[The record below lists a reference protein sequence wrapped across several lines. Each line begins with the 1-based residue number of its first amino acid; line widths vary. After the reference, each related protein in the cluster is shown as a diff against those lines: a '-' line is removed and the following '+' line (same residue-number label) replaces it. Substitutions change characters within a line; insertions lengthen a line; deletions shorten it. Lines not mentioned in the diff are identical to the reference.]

1 MEAIVKTV
9 NLKKYFPHEKTIFK
23 VKSYIRAVDGVDVS
37 LYPGE
42 IVGLVGESGSGKTTL
57 GKVLAKLEDP
67 TEGKVL
73 FQREDV
79 TKVKGKNLKSF
90 RRKVQM
96 IFQNPYTSFDP
107 RYSIHSSLLEP
118 INTHIRG
125 LAEEE
130 KRGMVH
136 KILEDV
142 GLMPPKEFLYR
153 YPHEMSGGQ
162 LQRASI
168 ARAMLLNPQL
178 LIADEP
184 TSMLDASLR
193 VGILNLLMNI
203 KKEHKSSILFIT
215 HDIATAKHICD
226 RIIVM
231 YLGKV
236 VEVAEAEELIENPMH
251 PYVEALMGSV
261 LTANP
266 KAPEAEVRISGEPQ
280 LSIKSKGCRLA
291 PRCLYAE
298 EACKT
303 IEPPLLEVKKGHFAA
318 CHKFSRSSK

>member
-1 MEAIVKTV
+1 MEVIVKTV

-23 VKSYIRAVDGVDVS
+23 VKSYIGAVDGVDVS
-37 LYPGE
+37 LYPSE

-57 GKVLAKLEDP
+57 GKVLAKLEEP

-73 FQREDV
+73 FQKEDV
-79 TKVKGKNLKSF
+79 TKVKGKNLKNF

-107 RYSIHSSLLEP
+107 RYNIYSSLLEP
-118 INTHIRG
+118 INTHIRV
-125 LAEEE
+125 AEEE
-130 KRGMVH
+130 KREMVH

-142 GLMPPKEFLYR
+142 GLIPPEEFLYR
-153 YPHEMSGGQ
+153 YPYEMSGGQ

-193 VGILNLLMNI
+193 VGILNLLMKI
-203 KKEHKSSILFIT
+203 KKEHKSSVLFIT

-251 PYVEALMGSV
+251 PYVEALIGSV

-280 LSIKSKGCRLA
+280 LSIKPMGCRLA

-298 EACKT
+298 EVCKT
-303 IEPPLLEVKKGHFAA
+303 IDPPLLEVKKGHFTA
-318 CHKFSRSSK
+318 CHKISRSSK